1 MLNKITR
8 RQTISD
14 NLITPEIQDKIAMKV
29 YEKVENVYDLSQI
42 EIVKIMLDMKLS
54 NETIAKIVNKMIPKA
69 HATKGSVASLIKH
82 IRNGNN
88 LLNELL
94 EELEWI

>member
-1 MLNKITR
+1 MTMTKQR

-14 NLITPEIQDKIAMKV
+14 NLITPEIQEKIAVKV
-29 YEKVENVYDLSQI
+29 YEQVEDVYNLSQI
-42 EIVKIMLDMKLS
+42 EIVKIMLNMKLA
-54 NETIAKIVNKMIPKA
+54 NETIAKIVNKMIPNA
-69 HATKGSVASLIKH
+69 RATRGSIASLIKH

-94 EELEWI
+94 EGLE

>member
-1 MLNKITR
+1 MLTKSR

-14 NLITPEIQDKIAMKV
+14 NLITPEIQEKIAIKLYEQVEDV
-29 YEKVENVYDLSQI
+29 YSISQI
-42 EIVKIMLDMKLS
+42 ELVKLMLDMKLA
-54 NETIAKIVNKMIPKA
+54 NETMAKIVNKMLPNA
-69 HATKGSVASLIKH
+69 HATKGSIASLIKH

-94 EELEWI
+94 EGLE

>member
-1 MLNKITR
+1 MMTKNR

-14 NLITPEIQDKIAMKV
+14 NLITPEIQEKIAVKIYEQVEDV
-29 YEKVENVYDLSQI
+29 YNISQI
-42 EIVKIMLDMKLS
+42 EIVKIMLDMKLA
-54 NETIAKIVNKMIPKA
+54 NETIAKIVNKMLPNA
-69 HATKGSVASLIKH
+69 RATKGSIASLIKH

-94 EELEWI
+94 EGLD

>member
-1 MLNKITR
+1 MLASKSR

-14 NLITPEIQDKIAMKV
+14 NLITPEIQEKIAIKLYEQVEDV
-29 YEKVENVYDLSQI
+29 YNVSQI
-42 EIVKIMLDMKLS
+42 ELVKLMLDMKLA
-54 NETIAKIVNKMIPKA
+54 NETMAKIVNKMLPNA
-69 HATKGSVASLIKH
+69 HATKGSIASLIKH

-94 EELEWI
+94 EGLD

>member
-1 MLNKITR
+1 MLTKNR

-14 NLITPEIQDKIAMKV
+14 NLITPEIQEKIAIKLYEQVEDV
-29 YEKVENVYDLSQI
+29 YNVSQI
-42 EIVKIMLDMKLS
+42 ELVKLMLDMKLA
-54 NETIAKIVNKMIPKA
+54 NETMAKIVNKMLPNA
-69 HATKGSVASLIKH
+69 HATKGSIASLIKH

-94 EELEWI
+94 EGLD

>member
-1 MLNKITR
+1 MMTKNR

-14 NLITPEIQDKIAMKV
+14 NLITPEIQEKIAIKLYEQVEDV
-29 YEKVENVYDLSQI
+29 YSISQI
-42 EIVKIMLDMKLS
+42 ELVKLMLDMKLA
-54 NETIAKIVNKMIPKA
+54 NETMAKIVNKMLPNA
-69 HATKGSVASLIKH
+69 HATKGSIASLIKH

-94 EELEWI
+94 EGLD

>member
-1 MLNKITR
+1 MMTKSR

-14 NLITPEIQDKIAMKV
+14 NLITPEIQEKIAIKLYEQVEDV
-29 YEKVENVYDLSQI
+29 YNVSQI
-42 EIVKIMLDMKLS
+42 ELVKLMLDMKLA
-54 NETIAKIVNKMIPKA
+54 NETMAKIVNKMLPSA
-69 HATKGSVASLIKH
+69 HATKGSIASLIKH

-94 EELEWI
+94 EGLD

>member
-1 MLNKITR
+1 MIKSR

-14 NLITPEIQDKIAMKV
+14 NLITPEIQEKIAIKLYEQVEDV
-29 YEKVENVYDLSQI
+29 YNVSQI
-42 EIVKIMLDMKLS
+42 ELVKLMLDMKLA
-54 NETIAKIVNKMIPKA
+54 NETMAKIVNKMLPNA
-69 HATKGSVASLIKH
+69 HATKGSIASLIKH

-94 EELEWI
+94 EGLD

>member
-1 MLNKITR
+1 MMTKNR

-14 NLITPEIQDKIAMKV
+14 NLITPEIQDKIAVKLYEQVEDV
-29 YEKVENVYDLSQI
+29 YNISQI
-42 EIVKIMLDMKLS
+42 EIVKLMLDMKLA
-54 NETIAKIVNKMIPKA
+54 NETIAKIVNKMLPNA
-69 HATKGSVASLIKH
+69 HATKGSIASLIKH

-94 EELEWI
+94 EGLEQ

>member
-1 MLNKITR
+1 MMTRNR

-14 NLITPEIQDKIAMKV
+14 NLITPEIQEKIAVKL
-29 YEKVENVYDLSQI
+29 YEQV
-42 EIVKIMLDMKLS
+42 LDMKLA
-54 NETIAKIVNKMIPKA
+54 NETIAKIVNKMLPNA
-69 HATKGSVASLIKH
+69 HATKGSIASLIKH

-94 EELEWI
+94 EGLE

>member
-1 MLNKITR
+1 MLTKGR

-14 NLITPEIQDKIAMKV
+14 NLITPEIQEKIAIKLYEQVEDV
-29 YEKVENVYDLSQI
+29 YNISQI
-42 EIVKIMLDMKLS
+42 ELVKLMLDMKLA
-54 NETIAKIVNKMIPKA
+54 NETMAKIVNKMLPSA
-69 HATKGSVASLIKH
+69 HATKGSIASLIKH

-94 EELEWI
+94 EGLD

>member
-1 MLNKITR
+1 MMTKSR

-14 NLITPEIQDKIAMKV
+14 NLITPEIQEKIAVKIYEQVEDV
-29 YEKVENVYDLSQI
+29 YNISQI
-42 EIVKIMLDMKLS
+42 EIVKIMLEMKLA
-54 NETIAKIVNKMIPKA
+54 NETMAKIVNKMIPHA
-69 HATKGSVASLIKH
+69 HATKGSIASLIKH

-94 EELEWI
+94 EGLE

>member
-1 MLNKITR
+1 MMTKSR

-14 NLITPEIQDKIAMKV
+14 NLITPEIQEKIAIKLYEQVEDV
-29 YEKVENVYDLSQI
+29 YSISQI
-42 EIVKIMLDMKLS
+42 ELVKLMLDMKLA
-54 NETIAKIVNKMIPKA
+54 NETMAKIVNKMLPNA
-69 HATKGSVASLIKH
+69 HATKGSIASLIKH

-94 EELEWI
+94 EGLD

>member
-1 MLNKITR
+1 MMTKNR

-14 NLITPEIQDKIAMKV
+14 NLITPEIQEKIAIKLYEQVEDV
-29 YEKVENVYDLSQI
+29 YSISQVEL
-42 EIVKIMLDMKLS
+42 VKLMLDMKLA
-54 NETIAKIVNKMIPKA
+54 NETMAKIVNKMLPNA
-69 HATKGSVASLIKH
+69 HATKGSIASLIKH

-94 EELEWI
+94 EGLE

>member
-1 MLNKITR
+1 MLTKSR

-14 NLITPEIQDKIAMKV
+14 NLITPEIQEKIAIKLYEQVEDV
-29 YEKVENVYDLSQI
+29 YSISQI
-42 EIVKIMLDMKLS
+42 ELVKLMLDMKLA
-54 NETIAKIVNKMIPKA
+54 NETMAKIVNKMLPNA
-69 HATKGSVASLIKH
+69 HATKGSIASLIKH

-94 EELEWI
+94 EGLD

>member
-1 MLNKITR
+1 MMTKSR

-14 NLITPEIQDKIAMKV
+14 NLITPEIQEKIAIKLYEQVEDV
-29 YEKVENVYDLSQI
+29 YSISQVEL
-42 EIVKIMLDMKLS
+42 VKLMLDMKLA
-54 NETIAKIVNKMIPKA
+54 NETMAKIVNKMLPNA
-69 HATKGSVASLIKH
+69 HATKGSIASLIKH

-94 EELEWI
+94 EGLD